1 MPKPRFLD
9 LSGLSRGERR
19 KALESAKVALIAYGL
34 AVNAGD
40 SEGVV
45 KAVSSMATLDLSECP
60 DAEMIRSIN
69 SAPRN
74 LPRTLLGICDKHRA
88 RRNVKGVLAAYN
100 ALETLARSY
109 RAEGH
114 AVWWESRLDWV
125 PAFVAFNAN
134 G

>member
-9 LSGLSRGERR
+9 LSGLARGERR
-19 KALESAKVALIAYGL
+19 KALESAKAALVAYGL
-34 AVNAGD
+34 AVNAAD
-40 SEGVV
+40 SDGVV
-45 KAVSSMATLDLSECP
+45 KAVSNMAALDLSECP
-60 DAEMIRSIN
+60 DAEMIERIN

-74 LPRTLLGICDKHRA
+74 LPRTLLGICDKHRS

-109 RAEGH
+109 RAEKR

-125 PAFVAFNAN
+125 PAFVAK